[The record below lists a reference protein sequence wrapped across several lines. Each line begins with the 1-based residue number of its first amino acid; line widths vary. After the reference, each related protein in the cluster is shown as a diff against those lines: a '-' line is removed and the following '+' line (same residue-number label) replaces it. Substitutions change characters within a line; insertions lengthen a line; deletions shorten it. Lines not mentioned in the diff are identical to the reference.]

1 MKSQMK
7 VSFKQYQKTANS
19 LVQEYTELISRAQ
32 SESVED
38 KDEVLHMTI
47 VQFKNEIERLLQ

>member
-1 MKSQMK
+1 
-7 VSFKQYQKTANS
+7 
-19 LVQEYTELISRAQ
+19 VQEYTEIIGRAQ

-47 VQFKNEIERLLQ
+47 VQFKNEIERLL